1 MAKTRIVIDLDYHPA
16 TKARSRL
23 LELLEW
29 ARDGYG
35 INAMEVTEI
44 QGEES

>member
-16 TKARSRL
+16 TKALPRL
-23 LELLEW
+23 LSLLEW

-35 INAMEVTEI
+35 INSMEITD
-44 QGEES
+44 GEDD